1 MQKLEKRTTP
11 RQALQIPVRFHSG
24 EMEAADPD
32 ITSETTNISR
42 SGLFMRSPLRLKLGD
57 ILGLTLRVPTYLS
70 GSARAD
76 VQCVAPRDVQCT
88 GRVVHER
95 RLSTGEL
102 GYGIHFEQMLTFR
115 HNSNSVSTPTPFL
128 T

>member
-76 VQCVAPRDVQCT
+76 VQCV